1 MTAAIRAFFV
11 LIAVSAVAVVAFLIV
26 ASAV

>member
-11 LIAVSAVAVVAFLIV
+11 LVAVSAAAVVLFLIV
-26 ASAV
+26 ASAI